1 MRIAQIA
8 PLYEAVPPRAYG
20 GTERVV
26 AALCNQLCK
35 AGHDVTLF
43 ASGESVTDAHLAAIV
58 PAPLREHMSRQAL
71 IDTAPHL
78 HLQMLSEVYR
88 RADEFDLIH
97 AHTDL
102 LTLPFVQLTTT
113 PTVITMHGR
122 LDIDIVSRI
131 LPLYPEVPLVSIS
144 DNQRRVVDHFP
155 LRWIGTAYNGL
166 NLDQYARQPLNKGG
180 HLAFVGRLTEE
191 KRPDW
196 AVEVS
201 RRTGIPWRV
210 AAKIDPIDI
219 AYWEST
225 IEPLFKAN
233 EVDYVG
239 EIAEAEKPAFFADA
253 AATLFPADWPEPFG
267 LVIIESLAAGTPV
280 IALRRGSI
288 PELLTDGVNGYI
300 CDDVEEMIDAVARID
315 LIDPEACRASARR
328 FSDKSMTDRYLE
340 IYEEVLR
347 IERRPVANRTDVDSI
362 TLQRL

>member
-43 ASGESVTDAHLAAIV
+43 ASGESITDAHLAPIV
-58 PAPLREHMSRQAL
+58 PAALREHMSRQAL
-71 IDTAPHL
+71 MDTAPHL
-78 HLQMLSEVYR
+78 HLQMLSEVYQ

-102 LTLPFVQLTTT
+102 LTLPFVQFTRT

-122 LDIDIVSRI
+122 LDLDTVSRI

-144 DNQRRVVDHFP
+144 DDQRRVLDDFP

-166 NLDQYARQPLNKGG
+166 NLDHYFREPAQKGG
-180 HLAFVGRLTEE
+180 YLAFVGRLTPE
-191 KRPDW
+191 KRPDL
-196 AVEVS
+196 AVEVA
-201 RRTGIPWRV
+201 RRAGVPLRV
-210 AAKIDPIDI
+210 AAKVDPVDYE
-219 AYWEST
+219 YWETT

-233 EVDYVG
+233 DVDYVG
-239 EIAEAEKPAFFADA
+239 EITEAEKPAFFAGA
-253 AATLFPADWPEPFG
+253 AATLLPVDWPEPLG

-288 PELLTDGVNGYI
+288 PELIIDGADGYI
-300 CDDVEEMIDAVARID
+300 CESVDDMVDAVDRID
-315 LIDPEACRASARR
+315 LLDRDVCRRNAGR
-328 FSDKSMTDRYLE
+328 FSDKAMTDRYLE
-340 IYEEVLR
+340 IYEEVLQ
-347 IERRPVANRTDVDSI
+347 IERRPLPDDARVRSFGG
-362 TLQRL
+362 RS